1 MAQENV
7 SVVKW
12 VVGGVLVV
20 IGALYLVRLVSWLLS
35 LAIVAAALVGA
46 GFIGYQIAR
55 VVLGIGQG
63 KDDKRAAL
71 PAASKD
77 EEVSFSFEEE
87 DSEFM
92 REMRALEAKERKVD
106 AEIKRLG

>member
-1 MAQENV
+1 MAQENAGV
-7 SVVKW
+7 IKW
-12 VVGGVLVV
+12 VVGGVLAV

-35 LAIVAAALVGA
+35 LAIIAAALLGA

-55 VVLGIGQG
+55 VVLGIGQ
-63 KDDKRAAL
+63 DKEKEAL

-77 EEVSFSFEEE
+77 EDVSFDFEEE

-92 REMRALEAKERKVD
+92 REMRALEAKEKKVD